1 MDDITYR
8 RLNAYA
14 NSDLSELFNLRTGNI
29 QKPIDPKAA
38 QFGTTFHTMI
48 LEHEKEID
56 WTKHHI
62 TEQHKLMQM
71 RESFFEN
78 VSQDSFDLI
87 ASGGHEVVK
96 QWNCPITGLR
106 LKAKLDNYGYVPH
119 IGTYVIDL
127 KTTSAR
133 SSSEFFDCFI
143 KYGYDRQA
151 AYYLDAVGLYPD
163 NFIFIGIQKAKPF
176 NVYEINMNISHDRQ
190 QMIKNGRFKNE
201 RLLRDAYNESIK
213 PNGWK
218 PSSWSRLEGA
228 YIWDVR
234 NGG

>member
-1 MDDITYR
+1 MQLTDHEYR
-8 RLNAYA
+8 VLPAYA

-38 QFGTTFHTMI
+38 QFGTTFHSMI
-48 LEHEKEID
+48 LEPHKPID

-62 TEQHKLMQM
+62 KERHTIMQM
-71 RESFFEN
+71 QESFTAN
-78 VSQDSFDLI
+78 ASPLSLDLI
-87 ASGGHEVVK
+87 LAGAHEVVK
-96 QWNCPITGLR
+96 TWTDPITGLPC
-106 LKAKLDNYGYVPH
+106 KAKLDNYGEVSA
-119 IGTYVIDL
+119 GTYVIDL

-176 NVYEINMNISHDRQ
+176 NVYEINMNVSHDRQ
-190 QMIKNGRFKNE
+190 LMLKNGRSKNE

-228 YIWDVR
+228 YV
-234 NGG
+234 